1 MTDVR
6 LSISVDANQGRR
18 QLQEFR
24 AGYKALVEQLSAPL
38 GQLSAFRD
46 LQSSLVQNEAQLNA
60 TRARIR
66 ELADELIR
74 TEKPTKAQQ
83 QAYRAVTGEA
93 RAMEQA
99 IAGQKS
105 QLAQLSAALKSAGV
119 DTNQLSNEQKRLA
132 ADLTQA
138 SKAADQQA
146 RIAGAREA
154 LGVRPH
160 REIRAEI
167 VQLQRQYQMLQ
178 RTGTLTTAELAQ
190 AKVRLRERVAE
201 LNTGTNGWAESLGQV
216 RLQVGAAAAGMGALV
231 YAGGSLLKF
240 YAQYAQQIAAVDSI
254 TDMSREQIKG
264 MSDQVRE
271 LSVLMG
277 RDATQSAAALNDILS
292 SGVSEDNGISTL
304 ALATKAAIAGLTDT
318 GTAVQGGLA
327 VVNAYGEGIENLE
340 LRYDQ
345 MFLAVRDG
353 VVSFEELSRFI
364 GDVLPTAKAAGVG
377 FDEVSAAI
385 ARMTVAG
392 IRAPQATTA
401 LKGAINAL
409 AAPTPDA
416 ADKMAELGISWRG
429 LTGTLEDIA
438 ALDLSIADMRAL
450 VPDVEARTAVL
461 SLTQEMRAMRAE
473 VEAMGN
479 ASGAM
484 EAAYAKL
491 ADTPQ
496 AELDKFNATWDEM
509 RLQLGEAATAFLPVV
524 AAGKELLQFFN
535 ELPTPV
541 RSAIALTVGFAV
553 ALATARS
560 AINALRNPYGLLL
573 AHVAQTSGAAAGA
586 ATGMGSIGGAAG
598 ELIPKLKNLAD
609 VAKLAKGALALGV
622 VAWTGGNLAELYDL
636 YKQNEELT
644 NSQREYEKA
653 LQDTI
658 TSTSAY
664 ADAVVL
670 PANALARMTEEER
683 AAYTER
689 LRLAQEHYR
698 KQAELISRQ
707 DMQRNGPTAA
717 VSGEALAAAGQ
728 ARRYQEALQGLQ
740 NAHAQREG
748 AEGRHNAAV
757 AKIKADNLLNIQ
769 TSLGKEIQAY
779 ALANQQLEAANKK
792 TQAAMQARAALAKEF
807 EQLSKDMRSP
817 AADDGPATWG
827 DVTALKAGARQSL
840 QRGDSEG
847 AIRQAREAAGI
858 LRELKESGA
867 NSYGFAGLADE
878 LGLIADQAARLDETK
893 ADVERIDAKGRVD
906 EIKAQM
912 DELLAKAE
920 AFKRLNIE
928 FTGFEQSAAA
938 LEQQAQSLAERLKQ
952 YMVIPVSYIGAAA
965 DAAKASSEA
974 NKQAGEIITP
984 KPLKRATG
992 GWIDGPGST
1001 VSDSILVAAS
1011 RKEFMVNARSA
1022 ERLGAAN
1029 LDYMNR
1035 TGELP
1040 GRDPFV
1046 PDFPALPDSLDRMGE
1061 RQPLNLA
1068 MPWGGSYAL
1077 EGSPREVSRFQDD
1090 LERAAIKMGWPR

>member
-1 MTDVR
+1 MSDVR

-83 QAYRAVTGEA
+83 QAYRALTGEA

-105 QLAQLSAALKSAGV
+105 QLAQLSGALKSAGV
-119 DTNQLSNEQKRLA
+119 DTNHLSNEQKRLA
-132 ADLTQA
+132 ADLAQA

-146 RIAGAREA
+146 RIAGARDA

-160 REIRAEI
+160 REIRGEI

-178 RTGTLTTAELAQ
+178 RTGTLTTSELAQ

-201 LNTGTNGWAESLGQV
+201 LNTGTNGWADSLGQV

-254 TDMSREQIKG
+254 TDMSREQLKG

-271 LSVLMG
+271 LSVVMG

-292 SGVSEDNGISTL
+292 SGVSEDNAISTL
-304 ALATKAAIAGLTDT
+304 VLATKAAIAGLTDT

-438 ALDLSIADMRAL
+438 ALDLNIADMRAL

-461 SLTQEMRAMRAE
+461 SLTQEMSAMRAE

-479 ASGAM
+479 ASGSM

-496 AELDKFNATWDEM
+496 AELDKFNAAWNE
-509 RLQLGEAATAFLPVV
+509 LKLGLGEAATAALPVV
-524 AAGKELLQFFN
+524 AVVRDTINAFN
-535 ELPTPV
+535 ELPGPV
-541 RSAIALTVGFAV
+541 RNAAAVIVTLIASGV
-553 ALATARS
+553 ALRVAFL
-560 AINALRNPYGLLL
+560 ALRNPFGLFLGHL
-573 AHVAQTSGAAAGA
+573 AATPGAAAGA
-586 ATGMGSIGGAAG
+586 ASGMGSIGGAAG
-598 ELIPKLKNLAD
+598 SLIPKLKNLAD

-622 VAWTGGNLAELYDL
+622 VAWTGGKLVELYDTIDAIRDL
-636 YKQNEELT
+636 QK
-644 NSQREYEKA
+644 SQADYQA
-653 LQDTI
+653 SLQATVAK
-658 TSTSAY
+658 TTEY
-664 ADAVVL
+664 ADAVIL
-670 PANALARMTEEER
+670 PAESLARMTDAER
-683 AAYTER
+683 KAYAER
-689 LRLAQEHYR
+689 LRMAEEHYR
-698 KQAELISRQ
+698 AQGELLSRQ
-707 DMQRNGPTAA
+707 DTSNEINQD
-717 VSGEALAAAGQ
+717 ALASQ
-728 ARRYQEALQGLQ
+728 RRATEYRKALTAIKNEHTEREA
-740 NAHAQREG
+740 
-748 AEGRHNAAV
+748 AEGRHSAAV
-757 AKIKADNLLNIQ
+757 AKIKADNLKGIQ
-769 TSLGKEIQAY
+769 DALGKEILAY
-779 ALANQQLEAANKK
+779 EAANKQLEAANQK
-792 TQAAMQARAALAKEF
+792 TQAAMKARAALAKEF
-807 EQLSKDMRSP
+807 EQLAKDMRTP
-817 AADDGPATWG
+817 TDDGPATFG

-840 QRGDSEG
+840 QAGDSEG
-847 AIRQAREAAGI
+847 AIRKAREAAEV

-867 NSYGFAGLADE
+867 NSYGFAGIADE

-893 ADVERIDAKGRVD
+893 ADVERIDAKGRV
-906 EIKAQM
+906 EAIKAKM
-912 DELLAKAE
+912 DELLAQAE
-920 AFKRLNIE
+920 AFKRINIE
-928 FTGFEQSAAA
+928 FNGFEQSAAT
-938 LEQQAQSLAERLKQ
+938 LEQQAKELAERLKK
-952 YMVIPVSYIGAAA
+952 YMVIPVNYIGADA
-965 DAAKASSEA
+965 DAAKASNDA
-974 NKQAGEIITP
+974 GAQAGAILSG

-1011 RKEFMVNARSA
+1011 RKEFMLNARSA

-1046 PDFPALPDSLDRMGE
+1046 PDFPALPQSLERMGE
-1061 RQPLNLA
+1061 RQPVNLA

-1077 EGSPREVSRFQDD
+1077 EGAPSEVQRFQDD
-1090 LERAAIKMGWPR
+1090 LDTARLKFGGKK

>member
-24 AGYKALVEQLSAPL
+24 TGYKALVEQLSAPL

-83 QAYRAVTGEA
+83 QAYRALTGEA

-99 IAGQKS
+99 IAGQKG
-105 QLAQLSAALKSAGV
+105 QLAQLSGALKSAGV
-119 DTNQLSNEQKRLA
+119 DTNHLSNEQKRLA
-132 ADLTQA
+132 ADLAQA

-146 RIAGAREA
+146 RIAGARDA

-160 REIRAEI
+160 REIRGEI

-231 YAGGSLLKF
+231 YAGGSVLKF

-292 SGVSEDNGISTL
+292 SGVSDENGISTL

-438 ALDLSIADMRAL
+438 ALDLNIADMRAL

-461 SLTQEMRAMRAE
+461 SLTQEMSAMRAE
-473 VEAMGN
+473 VEAMGS
-479 ASGAM
+479 ASGSM

-535 ELPTPV
+535 ELPVPV

-560 AINALRNPYGLLL
+560 AINALRNPYGLFL

-622 VAWTGGNLAELYDL
+622 VAWTGGKLVELYESIDAIQEMQ
-636 YKQNEELT
+636 K
-644 NSQREYEKA
+644 SQADYQA
-653 LQDTI
+653 SLQATA
-658 TSTSAY
+658 TKTAEY
-664 ADAVVL
+664 ADAVIL
-670 PANALARMTEEER
+670 PAESLARMTDAER
-683 AAYTER
+683 KAYAER
-689 LRLAQEHYR
+689 LRLAEEHYR
-698 KQAELISRQ
+698 AQGELISRQ
-707 DMQRNGPTAA
+707 DTSNEINQD
-717 VSGEALAAAGQ
+717 ALASQ
-728 ARRYQEALQGLQ
+728 RRATEYRKALTAIKDEHAEREA
-740 NAHAQREG
+740 
-748 AEGRHNAAV
+748 AEGRHSAAV
-757 AKIKADNLLNIQ
+757 AKIKADNLKSIQ
-769 TSLGKEIQAY
+769 DALGKEILAY
-779 ALANQQLEAANKK
+779 DTANKQLEAANQK
-792 TQAAMQARAALAKEF
+792 TQAAMKARADLAKEF
-807 EQLSKDMRSP
+807 EQLAKDMRAP
-817 AADDGPATWG
+817 TDDGPAEFG

-840 QRGDSEG
+840 QAGDSEG
-847 AIRQAREAAGI
+847 AIRKAREAAEI

-867 NSYGFAGLADE
+867 NSYGFAGIADE

-893 ADVERIDAKGRVD
+893 ADVERIDAKGRV
-906 EIKAQM
+906 EAIKAQM
-912 DELLAKAE
+912 DELLAQAE
-920 AFKRLNIE
+920 AFKRINIE
-928 FTGFEQSAAA
+928 FNGFEQSAAM
-938 LEQQAQSLAERLKQ
+938 LEQQAQALAERLKK
-952 YMVIPVSYIGAAA
+952 YMVIPVNYIGAGA
-965 DAAKASSEA
+965 DAAKASGAA
-974 NKQAGEIITP
+974 NDQAAEIITG

-992 GWIDGPGST
+992 GWIEGGGGT
-1001 VSDSILVAAS
+1001 VSDSVLVAAS
-1011 RKEFMVNARSA
+1011 RKEFMLNARSA
-1022 ERLGAAN
+1022 QRLGAAN

-1040 GRDPFV
+1040 GREPFV
-1046 PDFPALPDSLDRMGE
+1046 PDFPALPQSLERMGE
-1061 RQPLNLA
+1061 RQPVNLA

-1077 EGSPREVSRFQDD
+1077 EGAPSEVQRFQDD
-1090 LERAAIKMGWPR
+1090 LDTARLKFGGKK

>member
-83 QAYRAVTGEA
+83 QAYRALTGEA

-99 IAGQKS
+99 ITGQKN
-105 QLAQLSAALKSAGV
+105 QLAQLSGALKSAGV
-119 DTNQLSNEQKRLA
+119 DTNHLSNEQKRLA
-132 ADLTQA
+132 ADLAQA

-146 RIAGAREA
+146 RIAGARDA

-160 REIRAEI
+160 REIRGEI

-201 LNTGTNGWAESLGQV
+201 LQVGTNGWAQSLSQT
-216 RLQVGAAAAGMGALV
+216 RLQVGAAAAGMGAMA

-240 YAQYAQQIAAVDSI
+240 YAQYAQRMAEVNSI
-254 TDMSREQIKG
+254 TSLSQGEFQKLSTDVRQLSQDMGKE
-264 MSDQVRE
+264 
-271 LSVLMG
+271 
-277 RDATQSAAALNDILS
+277 ATQSAAALYDILS
-292 SGVSEDNGISTL
+292 SGVNPENSITTL
-304 ALATKAAIAGLTDT
+304 ALATKAAVAGVTDT
-318 GTAVQGGLA
+318 ATAVRGGLA
-327 VVNAYGEGIENLE
+327 VVNAYGEGIDNLG

-345 MFLAVRDG
+345 LFLAVRDG
-353 VVSFEELSRFI
+353 VTTFPELANYI
-364 GDVLPTAKAAGVG
+364 GDVLPTAKAAQVEFG
-377 FDEVSAAI
+377 EVAAAI
-385 ARMTVAG
+385 ALMTKAG
-392 IRAPQATTA
+392 IRTPQAATA

-409 AAPTPDA
+409 AAPGNA
-416 ADKMAELGISWRG
+416 AKNAMAELGIEWRG
-429 LTGTLEDIA
+429 LTATLEDIA
-438 ALDLSIADMRAL
+438 SRNLGLVALSEIL
-450 VPDVEARTAVL
+450 PDVEARTAVL
-461 SLTQEMRAMRAE
+461 ALTQNMAGLKGQVVAMSD
-473 VEAMGN
+473 
-479 ASGAM
+479 ASGALD
-484 EAAYAKL
+484 AAYAKM
-491 ADTPQ
+491 ANTPQ
-496 AELDKFNATWDEM
+496 AELDKFNASWDEL
-509 RLQLGEAATAFLPVV
+509 RLQLGESATAFLPIVEAGRDLLTQFNSLPDAAKRTLASILAVV
-524 AAGKELLQFFN
+524 AAG
-535 ELPTPV
+535 
-541 RSAIALTVGFAV
+541 V
-553 ALATARS
+553 ALRTMYL
-560 AINALRNPYGLLL
+560 ALRNPFGLFLGHM
-573 AHVAQTSGAAAGA
+573 AATPGAAAGA
-586 ATGMGSIGGAAG
+586 ASGMGSIGGAAG

-658 TSTSAY
+658 TTTSAY
-664 ADAVVL
+664 ADAVAL

-717 VSGEALAAAGQ
+717 VSSEALAAAGQ

-1046 PDFPALPDSLDRMGE
+1046 PDFPALPESLDRMGE

-1077 EGSPREVSRFQDD
+1077 EGSPREVSRIQDD

>member
-1 MTDVR
+1 MSDVR

-83 QAYRAVTGEA
+83 QAYRALTGEA

-99 IAGQKS
+99 IAGQKG
-105 QLAQLSAALKSAGV
+105 QLAQLSAALKNAGV
-119 DTNQLSNEQKRLA
+119 DTSQLSNEQKRLA
-132 ADLTQA
+132 ADLAQA

-190 AKVRLRERVAE
+190 AKVRLRERVTE
-201 LNTGTNGWAESLGQV
+201 LNAGTNGWVESLGEV
-216 RLQVGAAAAGMGALV
+216 RLQVGAAAAGMGAMV

-292 SGVSEDNGISTL
+292 SGVSDENGISTL

-438 ALDLSIADMRAL
+438 ALDLNIADMRAL

-461 SLTQEMRAMRAE
+461 SLTQEMSAMRAE

-479 ASGAM
+479 ASGSM

-524 AAGKELLQFFN
+524 EGAREAITIFN
-535 ELPTPV
+535 ELPGPV
-541 RSAIALTVGFAV
+541 KNLAAGVIFLTGSLLALRAIHL
-553 ALATARS
+553 
-560 AINALRNPYGLLL
+560 ALRNPFGLFLGHM
-573 AHVAQTSGAAAGA
+573 AATPGAAAGA
-586 ATGMGSIGGAAG
+586 ASGIGSIGGAAG

-622 VAWTGGNLAELYDL
+622 VAWTGGKLVELYDTIEGIREMQ
-636 YKQNEELT
+636 K
-644 NSQREYEKA
+644 SQADYQA
-653 LQDTI
+653 SLQATA
-658 TSTSAY
+658 TKTAEY
-664 ADAVVL
+664 ADAVIL
-670 PANALARMTEEER
+670 PAESLARMTDAER
-683 AAYTER
+683 KAYAER
-689 LRLAQEHYR
+689 LRLAEEHYR
-698 KQAELISRQ
+698 AQGELISRQ
-707 DMQRNGPTAA
+707 DTSNEINQD
-717 VSGEALAAAGQ
+717 ALASQ
-728 ARRYQEALQGLQ
+728 RRATEYRKALTAIKNEHAEREA
-740 NAHAQREG
+740 
-748 AEGRHNAAV
+748 AEGRHSAAV
-757 AKIKADNLLNIQ
+757 AKIKADNLKGIQ
-769 TSLGKEIQAY
+769 DALGKEILAY
-779 ALANQQLEAANKK
+779 EVANKQLEAANQK
-792 TQAAMQARAALAKEF
+792 TQAAMKARGALAKEF
-807 EQLSKDMRSP
+807 EQLAKDMREP
-817 AADDGPATWG
+817 ADDGPATFA

-840 QRGDSEG
+840 QAGDSEG
-847 AIRQAREAAGI
+847 AIRKAREAAEV

-867 NSYGFAGLADE
+867 NSYGFAGIADE

-906 EIKAQM
+906 AIKAQM
-912 DELLAKAE
+912 DELLAQAE
-920 AFKRLNIE
+920 AFKRINIE
-928 FTGFEQSAAA
+928 FNGFEQSAAM
-938 LEQQAQSLAERLKQ
+938 LEQQAQALAERLKK
-952 YMVIPVSYIGAAA
+952 YMVIPVNYIGAGAE
-965 DAAKASSEA
+965 AAKASGAA
-974 NKQAGEIITP
+974 NDQAAEIING

-1011 RKEFMVNARSA
+1011 RKEFMLNARSA
-1022 ERLGAAN
+1022 QRLGAAN

-1046 PDFPALPDSLDRMGE
+1046 PDFPALPQSLERVGE
-1061 RQPLNLA
+1061 RQPVNLA

-1077 EGSPREVSRFQDD
+1077 EGAPSEVQRFQDD
-1090 LERAAIKMGWPR
+1090 LDAARLKFGGKK

>member
-66 ELADELIR
+66 ELADELVR

-83 QAYRAVTGEA
+83 QAYRALTGEA

-99 IAGQKS
+99 IAGQKG
-105 QLAQLSAALKSAGV
+105 QLAQLSSALKSAGV
-119 DTNQLSNEQKRLA
+119 DTSQLSNEQKRLA
-132 ADLTQA
+132 ADLAQA

-160 REIRAEI
+160 REIRGEI

-254 TDMSREQIKG
+254 TDMSREQLKG

-292 SGVSEDNGISTL
+292 SGVSEENGISTL

-496 AELDKFNATWDEM
+496 AELDKFNATWDEL
-509 RLQLGEAATAFLPVV
+509 RLQLGEAATAFLPIVEGAR
-524 AAGKELLQFFN
+524 AAISTFN
-535 ELPTPV
+535 ELPAPIRTFV
-541 RSAIALTVGFAV
+541 AGLTTVVVATVTIRAAL
-553 ALATARS
+553 L
-560 AINALRNPYGLLL
+560 ALRNPFGLLL
-573 AHVAQTSGAAAGA
+573 GHMAATPGAAAGA

-622 VAWTGGNLAELYDL
+622 VAWTGGKLVELYDTIEGIREMQ
-636 YKQNEELT
+636 K
-644 NSQREYEKA
+644 SQADYQA
-653 LQDTI
+653 SLQATA
-658 TSTSAY
+658 TKTAEY
-664 ADAVVL
+664 ADAVIL
-670 PANALARMTEEER
+670 PAESLARMTETER
-683 AAYTER
+683 QSYTER
-689 LRLAQEHYR
+689 LRLAEEHYR
-698 KQAELISRQ
+698 AQGELISRQ
-707 DMQRNGPTAA
+707 DTSNEINQD
-717 VSGEALAAAGQ
+717 ALASQ
-728 ARRYQEALQGLQ
+728 RRATEYRKALTAIKDEHAEREA
-740 NAHAQREG
+740 
-748 AEGRHNAAV
+748 AEGRHSAAV
-757 AKIKADNLLNIQ
+757 AKIKADNLKGIQ
-769 TSLGKEIQAY
+769 DALGKEILAY
-779 ALANQQLEAANKK
+779 DAANKQLEAANQK
-792 TQAAMQARAALAKEF
+792 TQAAMKARAALAKEF
-807 EQLSKDMRSP
+807 EQLAKDMRAPSEE
-817 AADDGPATWG
+817 GPATFG

-840 QRGDSEG
+840 QAGDSEG
-847 AIRQAREAAGI
+847 AIRKAREAAEV
-858 LRELKESGA
+858 LRALKESGA
-867 NSYGFAGLADE
+867 NSYGFAGIADE

-893 ADVERIDAKGRVD
+893 ADVERIDAKGRV
-906 EIKAQM
+906 EAIKAQM
-912 DELLAKAE
+912 DELLAQAE
-920 AFKRLNIE
+920 AFKRINIE
-928 FTGFEQSAAA
+928 FNGFEQSAAA
-938 LEQQAQSLAERLKQ
+938 LEQQAKELAERLKK
-952 YMVIPVSYIGAAA
+952 YMVIPVSYIGADA
-965 DAAKASSEA
+965 DAAKASNDA
-974 NKQAGEIITP
+974 GAQAGAIISG

-1011 RKEFMVNARSA
+1011 RKEFMLNARSA

-1040 GRDPFV
+1040 GREPFV
-1046 PDFPALPDSLDRMGE
+1046 PDFPALPQSLERMGE
-1061 RQPLNLA
+1061 RQPVNLA

-1077 EGSPREVSRFQDD
+1077 EGAPSEVQRFQDD
-1090 LERAAIKMGWPR
+1090 LDTVRLKFGGKK